1 MKLLIC
7 KYLLTSIRQFKLCLD
22 NFTSLRLI
30 FSKMA
35 SVKFAVIDV
44 NDFLSKKQ
52 SAEPELASDW
62 SKLEELYN
70 KKLWHQL
77 TLKVQEIV
85 THPTLQK
92 GDNLIQ
98 LYNNFL
104 TTFENKINPLS
115 LVEIIVHVIKQFTDK
130 KEAVAFLEKIEAKVK
145 INDEAVA
152 LSKVLQ
158 GQLYLEHLK
167 DLDATEKIIEQLEGS
182 LEDADGVT
190 PVHGRFYKLASE
202 YYRVR
207 GPVGKYYRCALR
219 HVGCAGGGASL
230 PPAERRLL
238 ATRLAIAAVIAP
250 DVYDL
255 AELLAHPILESVE
268 GTEDA
273 WAKELVLAVCRGDV
287 VAYDRVKPRVP
298 HPELNK
304 ADRQLRQKIA
314 ILCLMEMAFNKSS
327 AQRKLTFAEIARE
340 ARIPLDEVELLV
352 MKALAEK
359 LIRGHIDQVGGVAHV
374 SWVRARALDC
384 AGAAALAARLA
395 AWCDAVAAADSLLYG
410 AAPDLLTA

>member
-1 MKLLIC
+1 
-7 KYLLTSIRQFKLCLD
+7 
-22 NFTSLRLI
+22 
-30 FSKMA
+30 MA

-44 NDFLSKKQ
+44 NDFLTKKQ
-52 SAEPELASDW
+52 SADPELAADW

-77 TLKVQEIV
+77 TLKVQELV
-85 THPTLQK
+85 THSSLQK

-115 LVEIIVHVIKQFTDK
+115 LVEIVAHIVKQYTNK
-130 KEAVAFLEKIEAKVK
+130 KEAITFLEKIEPKVK

-152 LSKVLQ
+152 LCKVLQ
-158 GQLYLEHLK
+158 GQIYLEHLN
-167 DLDATEKIIEQLEGS
+167 DLDSTEKIIEQLEGS

-219 HVGCAGGGASL
+219 HVGCAGGGAEL
-230 PPAERRLL
+230 PAHERRLI
-238 ATRLAIAAVIAP
+238 ATRLALAAVIAT

-273 WAKELVLAVCRGDV
+273 WAKELVSAVCRGDV
-287 VAYDRVKPRVP
+287 AAYERVKPRVP
-298 HPELNK
+298 HQELHK

-314 ILCLMEMAFNKSS
+314 ILCLMEMAFNRTS

-340 ARIPLDEVELLV
+340 ARIPIDEVELLV

-359 LIRGHIDQVGGVAHV
+359 LIRGHIDQVGGVAHI
-374 SWVRARALDC
+374 SWVRARALDR
-384 AGAAALAARLA
+384 AGAAALAARLS
-395 AWCDAVAAADSLLYG
+395 AWCDAVSKADVLLHG